1 MKIENHS
8 KIVSD
13 EAVKKLEEHFND
25 NKNEVLK
32 EILLRKGETDVRQ
45 LGEADFKQAIYRY
58 MNDSLNGMN
67 LMIQT
72 LLDIN
77 IVLLEGLSANKRKK
91 VMEALDGLK
100 KQEAKTNGEEAKK
113 SSEETSIKEEEMK
126 SVGLT
131 E

>member
-13 EAVKKLEEHFND
+13 EVAKQIEDKLND
-25 NKNEVLK
+25 NQNEILK
-32 EILLRKGETDVRQ
+32 EVRLRKGETDVRQ
-45 LGEADFKQAIYRY
+45 LSEAEFKQAIYRY

-77 IVLLEGLSANKRKK
+77 LILMEGLSSNKKK
-91 VMEALDGLK
+91 RVIAMLDGINK
-100 KQEAKTNGEEAKK
+100 KENKTNGEEVK
-113 SSEETSIKEEEMK
+113 EETSQETKDEEIKI
-126 SVGLT
+126 GLT
-131 E
+131 D

>member
-13 EAVKKLEEHFND
+13 EVAKQIEDKLND
-25 NKNEVLK
+25 NQNEILK
-32 EILLRKGETDVRQ
+32 EVRLRKGETDVRQ
-45 LGEADFKQAIYRY
+45 LSEADFKQAIYRY

-77 IVLLEGLSANKRKK
+77 LILMEGLSANKKK
-91 VMEALDGLK
+91 RVMAMLDGINK
-100 KQEAKTNGEEAKK
+100 KENKTNGKEVK
-113 SSEETSIKEEEMK
+113 EETSQETNEEEIK
-126 SVGLT
+126 VGLT
-131 E
+131 D

>member
-13 EAVKKLEEHFND
+13 EVAKQIEDKLND
-25 NKNEVLK
+25 NQNEILK
-32 EILLRKGETDVRQ
+32 EVRLRKGETDVRQ
-45 LGEADFKQAIYRY
+45 LSEADFKQAIYRY

-77 IVLLEGLSANKRKK
+77 LILMEGLSSNKKK
-91 VMEALDGLK
+91 RVIAMLDGINK
-100 KQEAKTNGEEAKK
+100 KENKTNGEEVK
-113 SSEETSIKEEEMK
+113 EETNQEEIK
-126 SVGLT
+126 VGLT
-131 E
+131 D

>member
-13 EAVKKLEEHFND
+13 EVAKQIEDKLND
-25 NKNEVLK
+25 NQNEILK
-32 EILLRKGETDVRQ
+32 EVRLRKGETDVRQ
-45 LGEADFKQAIYRY
+45 LSEAEFKQAIYRY

-77 IVLLEGLSANKRKK
+77 LILMEGLSANKKK
-91 VMEALDGLK
+91 RVIAMLDGINK
-100 KQEAKTNGEEAKK
+100 KENKTNGEEVK
-113 SSEETSIKEEEMK
+113 EETSQETKDEEIKI
-126 SVGLT
+126 GLT
-131 E
+131 D

>member
-13 EAVKKLEEHFND
+13 EVAKQIEDKLND
-25 NKNEVLK
+25 NQNEILK
-32 EILLRKGETDVRQ
+32 EVRLRKGETDVRQ
-45 LGEADFKQAIYRY
+45 LSEAEFKQAIYRY

-77 IVLLEGLSANKRKK
+77 LILMEGLSSNKKK
-91 VMEALDGLK
+91 RVIAMLDGINK
-100 KQEAKTNGEEAKK
+100 KENKTNGEEVK
-113 SSEETSIKEEEMK
+113 EETNQEEIK
-126 SVGLT
+126 VGLT
-131 E
+131 D

>member
-13 EAVKKLEEHFND
+13 EVAKQIEDKLND
-25 NKNEVLK
+25 NQNEILK
-32 EILLRKGETDVRQ
+32 EVRLRKGETDVRQ
-45 LGEADFKQAIYRY
+45 LSEADFKQAIYRY

-77 IVLLEGLSANKRKK
+77 LILMEGLSANKKK
-91 VMEALDGLK
+91 RVMAMLDGINK
-100 KQEAKTNGEEAKK
+100 KENKNNGEKIK
-113 SSEETSIKEEEMK
+113 EETSQETDEEEIK
-126 SVGLT
+126 IGLT
-131 E
+131 D

>member
-13 EAVKKLEEHFND
+13 EVAKQIEDKLND
-25 NKNEVLK
+25 NQNEILK
-32 EILLRKGETDVRQ
+32 EVRLRKGETDVRQ
-45 LGEADFKQAIYRY
+45 LSEAEFKQAIYRY

-77 IVLLEGLSANKRKK
+77 LILMEGLSSNKKK
-91 VMEALDGLK
+91 RVIAMLDGINK
-100 KQEAKTNGEEAKK
+100 KENKTNGEKVK
-113 SSEETSIKEEEMK
+113 EETSQETKDEEIKI
-126 SVGLT
+126 GLT
-131 E
+131 D